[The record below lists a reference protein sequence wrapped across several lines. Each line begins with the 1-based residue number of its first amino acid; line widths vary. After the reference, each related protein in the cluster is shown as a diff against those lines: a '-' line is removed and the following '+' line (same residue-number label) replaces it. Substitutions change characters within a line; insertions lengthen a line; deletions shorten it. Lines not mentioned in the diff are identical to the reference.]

1 MASCSDSP
9 ETRFTMR
16 LRLDPARDIDA
27 ALLRYRS
34 LFWVIALFS
43 GVINLLTVVPAI
55 YMMQVFDRVMAS
67 RNEMTLLLLTLL
79 ALGLFILSS
88 LVEWIRG
95 QVMIKMSVGIDLD
108 LGERLFG
115 VAFQKSL
122 KEHNANPAQVL
133 SDLNALRQFLTGSAL
148 ISLLDLPWM
157 PIFLIVT
164 GLLHPWLGLFT
175 LLGALILFGLAIWN
189 EHATRQGLDEANQ
202 ISVHSSK
209 YVNSTLQN
217 AEVIQAM
224 GMLGNLQKR
233 WAALQQRLIGA
244 QTSASDKAARIST
257 ITRLVRTAW
266 QSLAMGVAMLLIL
279 EGQIT
284 GGVMMA
290 AGFLISKAMLP
301 AEQAISSWKQLDSA
315 KASYKRLCQLLDEF
329 PRKVERMS
337 LPAPT
342 GAVRIERLV
351 VNPPNSKRPAVNG
364 IDLALNKGEVLAVI
378 GPSASGKSSLARAM
392 VGVWA
397 PAYGSVRLDGAEI
410 GQWDAEVLGPH
421 LGYLPQDIELFDG
434 TVAENIARFGQAD
447 SARVIEAAT
456 LAGIHDMILRFPQG
470 YDTPLGPGGLGLS
483 GGQKQRIGLAR
494 ALYGKPALVV
504 LDEPNSNLDDAGEA
518 ALVAAIDALR
528 KHGSTVVL
536 VTHRPN
542 VLAVV
547 DKLLVLQDGTQ
558 KMFGPR
564 DQVLKA
570 LFPPATPASA
580 SPSAQTS

>member
-1 MASCSDSP
+1 
-9 ETRFTMR
+9 MR
-16 LRLDPARDIDA
+16 LSLDPTRDIDA

-67 RNEMTLLLLTLL
+67 RNETTLLLLTLL
-79 ALGLFILSS
+79 ALGLFLLSS

-157 PIFLIVT
+157 PIFLLVT

-233 WAALQQRLIGA
+233 WAGMQQRLIGA
-244 QTSASDKAARIST
+244 QTSASEQAARIST
-257 ITRLVRTAW
+257 ITRFVRTAW
-266 QSLAMGVAMLLIL
+266 QSLAMGLAMLLIL
-279 EGQIT
+279 DGQIS

-290 AGFLISKAMLP
+290 AGFLISKAMQP
-301 AEQAISSWKQLDSA
+301 AEQAIGSWKQLDNA
-315 KASYKRLCQLLDEF
+315 KASYRRLCQLLEEF
-329 PRKVERMS
+329 PREVERMN
-337 LPAPT
+337 LPAPS
-342 GAVRIERLV
+342 GAIRIERLV
-351 VNPPNSKRPAVNG
+351 VTPPGSKRPSANG
-364 IDLALNKGEVLAVI
+364 IDIALNKGEVLAVI
-378 GPSASGKSSLARAM
+378 GASASGKSSLARAM
-392 VGVWA
+392 VGVWQ
-397 PAYGSVRLDGAEI
+397 PSYGSVRLDGAEI
-410 GQWDAEVLGPH
+410 GQWSSEALGPH
-421 LGYLPQDIELFDG
+421 IGYLPQDIELFDG
-434 TVAENIARFGQAD
+434 TVADNISRFGETD
-447 SARVIEAAT
+447 SERIIEAAT
-456 LAGIHDMILRFPQG
+456 LAGIHQMVLRFPQG

-483 GGQKQRIGLAR
+483 GGQKQRIALAR

-504 LDEPNSNLDDAGEA
+504 LDEPNSNLDDAGES

-528 KHGSTVVL
+528 KHGSTVIL

-547 DKLLVLQDGTQ
+547 DKLLVMQEGTQ
-558 KMFGPR
+558 KIFGPR

-570 LFPPATPASA
+570 LLPANAQPSATPNT
-580 SPSAQTS
+580 QTS

>member
-1 MASCSDSP
+1 
-9 ETRFTMR
+9 MR
-16 LRLDPARDIDA
+16 LRLDPRRDIDA
-27 ALLRYRS
+27 ALLRYRN

-43 GVINLLTVVPAI
+43 GVINLLTVVPAL

-67 RNEMTLLLLTLL
+67 RNETTLLLLTVL
-79 ALGLFILSS
+79 ALGLFLLSA
-88 LVEWIRG
+88 LVEWVRG

-148 ISLLDLPWM
+148 IALLDLPWM

-164 GLLHPWLGLFT
+164 GMLHPWLGLFT
-175 LLGALILFGLAIWN
+175 LLGALILFALALWN
-189 EHATRQGLDEANQ
+189 EQATRKGMDEANQ
-202 ISVHSSK
+202 ISVNSAK

-224 GMLGNLQKR
+224 GMLRNLQQR
-233 WAALQQRLIGA
+233 WAAMQHRLIGA
-244 QTSASDKAARIST
+244 QTTASDKAAKIST

-266 QSLAMGVAMLLIL
+266 QSLAMGLAMLLIL
-279 EGQIT
+279 DGQIS

-301 AEQAISSWKQLDSA
+301 AEQAIGSWRQLDGA
-315 KASYKRLCQLLDEF
+315 KASYRRLCQLLEEF
-329 PRKVERMS
+329 PRQAERMS
-337 LPAPT
+337 LPTPT
-342 GAVRIERLV
+342 GAIRIERLMV
-351 VNPPNSKRPAVNG
+351 TPPGSKRPAVNG
-364 IDLALNKGEVLAVI
+364 IDLALNKAEVLAVI
-378 GPSASGKSSLARAM
+378 GPSASGKSTLARAM
-392 VGVWA
+392 VGVW
-397 PAYGSVRLDGAEI
+397 PASHGSVRLDGAEI
-410 GQWDAEVLGPH
+410 NQWDSEALGPH

-434 TVAENIARFGQAD
+434 TVAENIARFGEVD
-447 SARVIEAAT
+447 SDQVIEAAT
-456 LAGIHDMILRFPQG
+456 LAGIHQMVLRFPQG
-470 YDTPLGPGGLGLS
+470 YDTQLGPGGLGLS

-494 ALYGKPALVV
+494 ALYGKPALIV
-504 LDEPNSNLDDAGEA
+504 LDEPNSNLDDAGES

-536 VTHRPN
+536 VTHRPS

-547 DKLLVLQDGTQ
+547 DKLLVLQEGTQ

-570 LFPPATPASA
+570 LLPPSATSSA
-580 SPSAQTS
+580 SVQTS

>member
-1 MASCSDSP
+1 
-9 ETRFTMR
+9 MR
-16 LRLDPARDIDA
+16 LRLDPRRDIDA
-27 ALLRYRS
+27 ALLRYRN

-43 GVINLLTVVPAI
+43 GVINLLTVVPAL

-67 RNEMTLLLLTLL
+67 RNETTLLLLTVL
-79 ALGLFILSS
+79 ALGLFLLSA
-88 LVEWIRG
+88 LVEWVRG

-148 ISLLDLPWM
+148 IALLDLPWM

-164 GLLHPWLGLFT
+164 GMLHPWLGLFT
-175 LLGALILFGLAIWN
+175 LLGALILFALALWN
-189 EHATRQGLDEANQ
+189 EQATRKGMDEANQ
-202 ISVHSSK
+202 ISVNSAK

-224 GMLGNLQKR
+224 GMLRNLQQR
-233 WAALQQRLIGA
+233 WSAMQHRLIGA
-244 QTSASDKAARIST
+244 QTTASDKAAKIST

-266 QSLAMGVAMLLIL
+266 QSLAMGLAMLLIL
-279 EGQIT
+279 DGQIS

-301 AEQAISSWKQLDSA
+301 AEQAIGSWRQLDGA
-315 KASYKRLCQLLDEF
+315 KASYRRLCQLLEEF
-329 PRKVERMS
+329 PRQAERMS
-337 LPAPT
+337 LPTPT
-342 GAVRIERLV
+342 GAIRIERLMV
-351 VNPPNSKRPAVNG
+351 TPPGSKRPAVNG
-364 IDLALNKGEVLAVI
+364 IDLALNKAEVLAVI
-378 GPSASGKSSLARAM
+378 GPSASGKSTLARAM
-392 VGVWA
+392 VGVW
-397 PAYGSVRLDGAEI
+397 PASHGSVRLDGAEI
-410 GQWDAEVLGPH
+410 NQWDSEALGPH

-434 TVAENIARFGQAD
+434 TVAENIARFGEVD
-447 SARVIEAAT
+447 SDQVIEAAT
-456 LAGIHDMILRFPQG
+456 LAGIHQMVLRFPQG
-470 YDTPLGPGGLGLS
+470 YDTQLGPGGLGLS

-494 ALYGKPALVV
+494 ALYGKPALIV
-504 LDEPNSNLDDAGEA
+504 LDEPNSNLDDAGES

-536 VTHRPN
+536 VTHRPS

-547 DKLLVLQDGTQ
+547 DKLLVLQEGTQ

-570 LFPPATPASA
+570 LLPPSATSSA
-580 SPSAQTS
+580 SVQTS

>member
-1 MASCSDSP
+1 
-9 ETRFTMR
+9 MR
-16 LRLDPARDIDA
+16 LRLDPTRDIDA

-79 ALGLFILSS
+79 ALGLFLLSS
-88 LVEWIRG
+88 LVEWVRG

-175 LLGALILFGLAIWN
+175 LLGALILFCLAIWN
-189 EHATRQGLDEANQ
+189 EHATRKGLDEANQ

-217 AEVIQAM
+217 SEVIQAM

-233 WAALQQRLIGA
+233 WAGMQQRLIGA
-244 QTSASDKAARIST
+244 QTAASDQAARIST

-301 AEQAISSWKQLDSA
+301 AEQAISSWKQLDNA
-315 KASYKRLCQLLDEF
+315 KASYRRLCQLLEEF

-342 GAVRIERLV
+342 GAIRIERLV
-351 VNPPNSKRPAVNG
+351 VTPPGSKRPAANG

-392 VGVWA
+392 VGVW
-397 PAYGSVRLDGAEI
+397 PCSYGSVRLDGAEI
-410 GQWDAEVLGPH
+410 GQWDAEALGPH
-421 LGYLPQDIELFDG
+421 IGYLPQDIELFDG
-434 TVAENIARFGQAD
+434 TVAENISRFGETD
-447 SARVIEAAT
+447 SAKVIEAAT
-456 LAGIHDMILRFPQG
+456 LAGIHQMVLRFPQG

-483 GGQKQRIGLAR
+483 GGQKQRIALAR

-536 VTHRPN
+536 VTHRPS

-547 DKLLVLQDGTQ
+547 DKLLVLQEGTQ

-570 LFPPATPASA
+570 LLPANAQ
-580 SPSAQTS
+580 PSATSSTQTS

>member
-1 MASCSDSP
+1 MQ
-9 ETRFTMR
+9 
-16 LRLDPARDIDA
+16 LRLNPSHDIDA
-27 ALLRYRS
+27 AILRYRS

-43 GVINLLTVVPAI
+43 GVINLLTIVPAL
-55 YMMQVFDRVMAS
+55 YMMQVFDRVMTS
-67 RNEMTLLLLTLL
+67 RNETTLLLLTVL
-79 ALGLFILSS
+79 ALGLFLLSS

-95 QVMIKMSVGIDLD
+95 QVMIKMSIGIDLD

-133 SDLNALRQFLTGSAL
+133 NDLNALRQFLTGSAF
-148 ISLLDLPWM
+148 IALLDLPWM

-164 GLLHPWLGLFT
+164 AMLHPWLGVFT
-175 LLGALILFGLAIWN
+175 LLGALILFALALWN
-189 EHATRQGLDEANQ
+189 EHVTRKDLDEANQ
-202 ISVHSSK
+202 ISVHSAK

-224 GMLGNLQKR
+224 GMLDNLQKR
-233 WAALQQRLIGA
+233 WAGMQQRLIGA
-244 QTSASDKAARIST
+244 QTTASDKAARIST
-257 ITRLVRTAW
+257 LTRLVRTAW
-266 QSLAMGVAMLLIL
+266 QALAMGLAMLLIL
-279 EGQIT
+279 DGQIS

-301 AEQAISSWKQLDSA
+301 AEQAIGSWKQLDSA
-315 KASYKRLCQLLDEF
+315 KASYRRLSQLLEEF
-329 PRKVERMS
+329 PRKNERMS

-342 GAVRIERLV
+342 GAMRIERLV
-351 VNPPNSKRPAVNG
+351 VTPPGSKQPAING
-364 IDLALNKGEVLAVI
+364 VDITLVKGEVLAVI
-378 GPSASGKSSLARAM
+378 GPSASGKSTLARAM
-392 VGVWA
+392 VGVW
-397 PAYGSVRLDGAEI
+397 PPSHGSVRLDGAEI
-410 GQWDAEVLGPH
+410 GQWTSQALGPH
-421 LGYLPQDIELFDG
+421 IGYLPQDIELFDG
-434 TVAENIARFGQAD
+434 TVAENIARFDAAD
-447 SARVIEAAT
+447 SAKVIEAAT
-456 LAGIHDMILRFPQG
+456 LAGIHQMVLRFPQG
-470 YDTPLGPGGLGLS
+470 YDTLLGPGGLGLS

-504 LDEPNSNLDDAGEA
+504 LDEPNSNLDDAGES
-518 ALVAAIDALR
+518 ALVAAIGALR
-528 KHGSTVVL
+528 SNGSSVVL

-570 LFPPATPASA
+570 LFPTEANNGANPSTKAS
-580 SPSAQTS
+580 

>member
-1 MASCSDSP
+1 
-9 ETRFTMR
+9 MR
-16 LRLDPARDIDA
+16 LRLDPRRDIDA
-27 ALLRYRS
+27 ALLRYRN

-43 GVINLLTVVPAI
+43 GVINLLTVVPAL

-67 RNEMTLLLLTLL
+67 RNETTLLLLTVL
-79 ALGLFILSS
+79 ALGLFLLSA
-88 LVEWIRG
+88 LVEWVRG

-133 SDLNALRQFLTGSAL
+133 SDLNAVRQFLTGSAA
-148 ISLLDLPWM
+148 IALLDLPWM

-164 GLLHPWLGLFT
+164 GMLHPWLGLFT
-175 LLGALILFGLAIWN
+175 LLGALILFALAMWN
-189 EHATRQGLDEANQ
+189 EHATRKGMDEANQ
-202 ISVHSSK
+202 ISVNSAK

-224 GMLGNLQKR
+224 GMLGNLQRR
-233 WAALQQRLIGA
+233 WAAMQRRLIGA
-244 QTSASDKAARIST
+244 QTTASDKAAKIST

-266 QSLAMGVAMLLIL
+266 QSLAMGLAMLLIL
-279 EGQIT
+279 EGQIS

-301 AEQAISSWKQLDSA
+301 AEQAIGSWRQLDGA
-315 KASYKRLCQLLDEF
+315 KASYRRLCQLLEEF
-329 PRKVERMS
+329 PRQVDRMS
-337 LPAPT
+337 LPTPT
-342 GAVRIERLV
+342 GAIRIERLMV
-351 VNPPNSKRPAVNG
+351 TPPGSKRPAVNG
-364 IDLALNKGEVLAVI
+364 IDLALNKAEVLAVI
-378 GPSASGKSSLARAM
+378 GPSASGKSTLARAM
-392 VGVWA
+392 VGVW
-397 PAYGSVRLDGAEI
+397 PASHGSVRLDGAEI
-410 GQWDAEVLGPH
+410 NQWDSEALGPH

-434 TVAENIARFGQAD
+434 TVADNIARFGEVD
-447 SARVIEAAT
+447 SNQVIEAAT
-456 LAGIHDMILRFPQG
+456 LAGIHQMVLRFPQG
-470 YDTPLGPGGLGLS
+470 YDTQLGPGGLGLS

-494 ALYGKPALVV
+494 ALYGKPALIV
-504 LDEPNSNLDDAGEA
+504 LDEPNSNLDDAGES
-518 ALVAAIDALR
+518 ALVTAIDALR

-570 LFPPATPASA
+570 LLPASA
-580 SPSAQTS
+580 TTSSAEAQTS